1 MLVQLLNTLN
11 ISVLYAT
18 NHMKNGHRKMPNLPQ
33 ERCTEAAP
41 FTYGGLHMFGPLI
54 IRERRSKLKRYG
66 APVFPVVL
74 STLK

>member
-1 MLVQLLNTLN
+1 
-11 ISVLYAT
+11 
-18 NHMKNGHRKMPNLPQ
+18 MKNDHQKMPNLPR

-41 FTYGGLHMFGPLI
+41 FTYCGLYMFGPLI

-74 STLK
+74 CTLK